1 MHAQWWLR
9 LRWYRTPQLTTEL
22 MRPFKCK
29 CGNLL
34 FFDNSLCLQ
43 CGNSVGYDPDKREM
57 SIVAPK
63 GKVAYCANGVTHNAC
78 NWLVKPTPA
87 KGGVV
92 PPPLLCKSCQ
102 LTQTIPDLS
111 DPNNLVLWAKTEA
124 AKRRLLVT
132 FDLLGI
138 KLIPKSVDPVR
149 GIAFDLISH
158 KTSPQ
163 LMMGHMNGVI
173 TVHVDEADDTEREIT
188 RNNLNEP
195 VRTLLGHF
203 RHESGHYAW
212 ERWQNALPPEDPQR
226 LAFREIFGDERQ
238 VEYSA
243 AIAKH
248 YQAGPPAD
256 WQSHY
261 ISAYASSHPWEDWAE
276 TWGFYLQIVDG
287 LETVDAMGLQQ
298 GRKTP
303 YVKPFPPEAGT
314 LPSML
319 PQKRRYDT
327 AFLDWLNRWVT
338 FSTVL
343 NELSK
348 SLGHAPLHPFVLSIP
363 VARKLRL
370 IHWLVEEFR
379 NKN

>member
-1 MHAQWWLR
+1 MK
-9 LRWYRTPQLTTEL
+9 
-22 MRPFKCK
+22 PFKCK

-34 FFDNSLCLQ
+34 FFDNSVCLQ
-43 CGNSVGYDPDKREM
+43 CGSSVGYEPDKREM
-57 SIVAPK
+57 CAIDAK
-63 GKVAYCANGVTHNAC
+63 GKLAYCANGVTYGAC
-78 NWLVKPTPA
+78 NWLVKPLPLKA
-87 KGGVV
+87 GAPP

-102 LTQTIPDLS
+102 LTQTIPDLT
-111 DPNNLVLWAKTEA
+111 DPNNVVLWAKTEA

-138 KLIPKSVDPVR
+138 NLQPKSVDPAR
-149 GIAFDLISH
+149 GIAFDLISR

-163 LMMGHMNGVI
+163 LMMGHLNGNI

-188 RNNLNEP
+188 RNHLNEP
-195 VRTLLGHF
+195 VRTMLGHF
-203 RHESGHYAW
+203 RHESGHYIW
-212 ERWQNALPPEDPQR
+212 ERWQNPLPPDDPQR
-226 LAFREIFGDERQ
+226 LAFREIFGDETQ
-238 VEYSA
+238 SDYSA
-243 AIAKH
+243 AIAKN
-248 YQAGPPAD
+248 YQEGPSPD
-256 WQSHY
+256 WQSHF
-261 ISAYASSHPWEDWAE
+261 ITAYASSHPWEDWAE

-303 YVKPFPPEAGT
+303 FVKPFPPEAGT
-314 LPSML
+314 LPAML
-319 PQKRRYDT
+319 PQKRRHDA
-327 AFLDWLNRWVT
+327 AFLDWLNRWIT

-348 SLGHAPLHPFVLSIP
+348 SLGHSALHPFVLSIP

-379 NKN
+379 LAR